1 MMLNSESPIPPR
13 SPSFYRF
20 RSHSSIP
27 PPQPHHETDSL
38 VTDVIPHL
46 VKQSIR
52 SVTAII
58 LPIFLLPFHFFFLVL
73 SIITTLLAGAF
84 LSWTAFMVYV
94 DIAMDSLGQVYADY
108 IVGGKR
114 RGRRRRDLLR
124 KVVLER
130 EEAVKA
136 YTERPR
142 ARGRGSTIA

>member
-1 MMLNSESPIPPR
+1 M
-13 SPSFYRF
+13 
-20 RSHSSIP
+20 
-27 PPQPHHETDSL
+27 
-38 VTDVIPHL
+38 
-46 VKQSIR
+46 R

-58 LPIFLLPFHFFFLVL
+58 LPIILLPFHFFFLVL

-84 LSWTAFMVYV
+84 LSWRAFMVYV

-108 IVGGKR
+108 VVGGKR

-136 YTERPR
+136 HNERPR